1 MGPADARGFSPSG
14 AQAPAVAGVQEQGR
28 QLCRYFSLRTERPSE
43 LSWGSWGA
51 GGASRAAFSAATRAG
66 GPGHRSSP
74 QLFPLLVVSPSL
86 NPAPIST
93 PHKHPCFSVC
103 ARPVL
108 GSGDTAGEGCL
119 WLQPSRT
126 LAGGHRGDQLPAA
139 GEALWGPWEGLGPPS
154 PPPTPALGVL
164 QWCPH
169 VGVPAAQGRP
179 STGSARRTGDP
190 STQTRRGPSLPASLG
205 LPRAH
210 PFFPGSACSPP
221 GAGAAVA
228 LAGAAWASLP
238 GEQSEAVSEPGVS
251 VPLDRAPLP
260 SSTPH
265 GPSLSATAPGPAW
278 AAGTGRRGLHECAGA
293 TITIRANSVLQSQ
306 DA

>member
-154 PPPTPALGVL
+154 PPPTPALGSSSGVL
-164 QWCPH
+164 TLVSQQHRGDP
-169 VGVPAAQGRP
+169 AQGLLGGQGTPAPRP
-179 STGSARRTGDP
+179 
-190 STQTRRGPSLPASLG
+190 
-205 LPRAH
+205 
-210 PFFPGSACSPP
+210 
-221 GAGAAVA
+221 AGAPPCLPPSASPGLTPFSLEAPAPHQVREPLWLWQA
-228 LAGAAWASLP
+228 QPGRPFLGSSQRRCPSRAFLCLWTEPPFPPPPLMVHLSLQQPLDLRGQRGRAEGACT
-238 GEQSEAVSEPGVS
+238 S
-251 VPLDRAPLP
+251 VPEP
-260 SSTPH
+260 
-265 GPSLSATAPGPAW
+265 
-278 AAGTGRRGLHECAGA
+278 
-293 TITIRANSVLQSQ
+293 Q
-306 DA
+306 